1 MIHRFAPGL
10 YERVRTLFRPL
21 LFHLASA
28 AVLDGICPGRVFVDD
43 PERPKAAF
51 IVSPEGCYLVGDPW
65 IAWFNRAFNQA
76 LGTGELFDGDV
87 RVLFLVVNQRAGET
101 S

>member
-1 MIHRFAPGL
+1 L

-51 IVSPEGCYLVGDPW
+51 MVSPEGCYLVGDPW
-65 IAWFNRAFNQA
+65 IARLNRAFN
-76 LGTGELFDGDV
+76 
-87 RVLFLVVNQRAGET
+87 
-101 S
+101 